1 MTAARAAINNYC
13 FKKSCHYILT
23 KCNWLNINNMII
35 YSGITLTYKILT
47 KKEPAAL
54 MMLYRKKN
62 SNRNYT
68 NWYTDYLP
76 KTEIM
81 NRFHT
86 YRCLEYFYT
95 LPKEIQ
101 NCKKTT
107 FKKKLK
113 LYLNSTTIALFDTHD

>member
-1 MTAARAAINNYC
+1 
-13 FKKSCHYILT
+13 
-23 KCNWLNINNMII
+23 MII

-68 NWYTDYLP
+68 KWYTDYLP
-76 KTEIM
+76 KTELM
-81 NRFHT
+81 KKFHT

-101 NCKKTT
+101 NCKNTT
-107 FKKKLK
+107 FKKKLN
-113 LYLNSTTIALFDTHD
+113 LYLNSTTIALFDTND